1 MEGTETEPPWKA
13 LGFQSLDIGISRG
26 DAITLFCYICWLSEE
41 LFIRSMVYRVW
52 DVCKLKN
59 EACVV
64 VGEYLDNYLVVAFEE
79 DRGTLTLETIPKESN
94 GMTVV
99 KSAGNEA
106 AALLSLCR
114 PMLSVDGNPRNRAAL
129 KRSDRLFLRGDAAK
143 TCTFDCLHMV
153 DYPPDENG
161 SSESS
166 MRSVHAYVISEHGRK
181 TELGFRELEHNYCI
195 ARSSSRRGTA
205 SLSSMRLLKM

>member
-1 MEGTETEPPWKA
+1 MG
-13 LGFQSLDIGISRG
+13 
-26 DAITLFCYICWLSEE
+26 
-41 LFIRSMVYRVW
+41 YRVW
-52 DVCKLKN
+52 DVCRLNN

-64 VGEYLDNYLVVAFEE
+64 VGEYLDDFLVVAFEE
-79 DRGTLTLETIPKESN
+79 DRGTLSLETIPKESN
-94 GMTVV
+94 GMTVM

-114 PMLSVDGNPRNRAAL
+114 PMLSVDGNRRNRAAL

-153 DYPPDENG
+153 DYPLDENG
-161 SSESS
+161 SLDSS
-166 MRSVHAYVISEHGRK
+166 MRSVHAYVIPEDGLK
-181 TELGFRELEHNYCI
+181 TELGFRELEDNYCI
-195 ARSSSRRGTA
+195 ARSSSSRRGTA